1 MSKVN
6 TYSIKGIHLAPTTL
20 PKDFDAKE
28 NLNLLAQAIRVY
40 QEEAHI
46 GLAKAKTRAEVNR
59 TKKKWYKQKGTGGAR
74 HGARSAPIFVGGGVA
89 HGPRPVK
96 RHLTLPKRMAR
107 KALQVAL
114 GLKVKKAEVVVVE
127 GLAKITKTK
136 EACVL
141 INKIKATGRCTFVLS
156 DENLAKAQFLKNIEN
171 VDYTSYKS
179 LNAYRVFFAG
189 TIILDKEIF
198 GQKTPKLKNS
208 KIQIKTATKKEVEK
222 K

>member
-6 TYSIKGIHLAPTTL
+6 TYSIKGTHLAPTTL

-114 GLKVKKAEVVVVE
+114 GLKVKKAEVVVVD
-127 GLAKITKTK
+127 GLAKITKTR
-136 EACVL
+136 EACTL
-141 INKIKATGRCTFVLS
+141 IDKIKAGRCTFVLS
-156 DENLAKAQFLKNIEN
+156 DKNLAKAQFLKNIKN

-198 GQKTPKLKNS
+198 GQKNPKP
-208 KIQIKTATKKEVEK
+208 KKEVK
-222 K
+222 KE

>member
-74 HGARSAPIFVGGGVA
+74 HGPKSAPIFVGGGIA
-89 HGPRPVK
+89 HGPK
-96 RHLTLPKRMAR
+96 LTRRELTMPRKMAQ
-107 KALQVAL
+107 KAVDQAL
-114 GLKVKKAEVVVVE
+114 TAKLKNKEIVILSGLEKVKKTAEIKVFLKKFSKSE
-127 GLAKITKTK
+127 KTAAKHF
-136 EACVL
+136 
-141 INKIKATGRCTFVLS
+141 TFVLS
-156 DENLAKAQFLKNIEN
+156 DENLPVKKFLRNLTGVEI
-171 VDYTSYKS
+171 VSYKS
-179 LNAYRVFFAG
+179 LNALEVFRGGVLFFDS
-189 TIILDKEIF
+189 IVF
-198 GQKTPKLKNS
+198 GK
-208 KIQIKTATKKEVEK
+208 AKK
-222 K
+222 